1 MWGGMPS
8 NFGKRNSIRRN
19 PVFNQK
25 ESITDAITEDL
36 ISANILKVVMRNEI
50 KNMAIYYHHI

>member
-1 MWGGMPS
+1 MPS